1 MKTKTFRAR
10 IEFKAEGEGEPG
22 EFSATFA
29 TLNVIDHDRDVIET
43 GAVKEGQAVRVAY
56 WGHGWGKLPVGRGV
70 LHSDAEK
77 AWIDGRFF
85 LDTIGGLDTYTTV
98 KHLDELQQWSFGFD
112 IEESRSGQFEGQDVT
127 FLEAL
132 EIYEVSPVMLGA
144 GIDTETAWIK
154 GAKGE
159 GSPGAGEGA
168 GDGADGQ
175 GDAGNGAGD
184 VEPSGPVLGARVE
197 LLDLM
202 LMEESDD

>member
-1 MKTKTFRAR
+1 MKTKTFKVRLQ
-10 IEFKAEGEGEPG
+10 FKEEGEPG

-29 TLNVIDHDRDVIET
+29 TLNVIDLDDDVIET

-77 AWIDGRFF
+77 AWIDGAFF
-85 LDTIGGLDTYTTV
+85 VDTIGGLDTYKTV
-98 KHLDELQQWSFGFD
+98 KHLDELQEWSFGFD
-112 IEESRSGQFEGQDVT
+112 ILASRMGQFEGQDVQ
-127 FLEAL
+127 FLEEL
-132 EIYEVSPVMLGA
+132 DIHEVSPVMLGA
-144 GIDTETAWIK
+144 GIGTETTAIK

-159 GSPGAGEGA
+159 GPPGAGEGA

-175 GDAGNGAGD
+175 SHAGSGAGE
-184 VEPSGPVLGARVE
+184 VEPSGPVLGVRVE

-202 LMEESDD
+202 LMEETDE

>member
-29 TLNVIDHDRDVIET
+29 TLNVIDLDDDVIET

-56 WGHGWGKLPVGRGV
+56 WGHGWGKLPVGRGE

-77 AWIDGRFF
+77 AWIDGQFF
-85 LDTIGGLDTYTTV
+85 LDTIGGLDTYKTV
-98 KHLDELQQWSFGFD
+98 KHLDELQEWSFGFD
-112 IEESRSGQFEGQDVT
+112 ILASRMGQFEGQDVQ
-127 FLEAL
+127 FLEEL
-132 EIYEVSPVMLGA
+132 DIHEVSPVMLGA
-144 GIDTETAWIK
+144 GIGTETTAIK

-175 GDAGNGAGD
+175 GDVGNGAED
-184 VEPSGPVLGARVE
+184 VVPSGPVLGVRVE

-202 LMEESDD
+202 LMEDRDD